1 MRELNKKLDML
12 MDYLGL
18 EFRYAWG
25 EPVEITKCEKSTP
38 QNLTKCDFKE
48 EEKNGE

>member
-1 MRELNKKLDML
+1 MSELNKKLDLL

-25 EPVEITKCEKSTP
+25 EPVSITKCEKSAP
-38 QNLTKCDFKE
+38 QNRTKCDFT
-48 EEKNGE
+48 EEKE